1 MTIQVKIP
9 EEISYLKTRQ
19 TTALGK
25 VFTVPRGIVRIDI
38 DEQGWGTHGW
48 QVRPPKYQ
56 ENQKS
61 KFFSD
66 RVDLSDKGPADSL
79 RRALLYMAQN
89 PPTPHVR
96 QYPNNTSKNCGNS
109 VSTGFHGIRL
119 VLRKHKNRNFQ
130 EVFVEA
136 SNIEKSKASKR
147 FYCGTLNTATEERV
161 AAALCRAVE
170 FREQMKNDL
179 LARRKAQANQALEM
193 ALQRDLK
200 KASNRTKK
208 DKPTHHTT
216 LASVS
221 KPKDVHPD

>member
-1 MTIQVKIP
+1 MTIQVNIP
-9 EEISYLKTRQ
+9 EEISHLKTRQ
-19 TTALGK
+19 TTARGK
-25 VFTVPRGIVRIDI
+25 VFTVPQGIVRIDI

-79 RRALLYMAQN
+79 RRALVYMVQH
-89 PPTPHVR
+89 PPRPHVR
-96 QYPNNTSKNCGNS
+96 QYPNNTSKDCGNS
-109 VSTGFHGIRL
+109 VSTGLHGIRL
-119 VLRKHKNRNFQ
+119 ILKKQKNRNIQ
-130 EVFVEA
+130 EVYVEA

-161 AAALCRAVE
+161 AVALTRAIEV
-170 FREQMKNDL
+170 REQMKNDL
-179 LARRKAQANQALEM
+179 LARRKAQANQALEI

-200 KASNRTKK
+200 KNTNRAKK
-208 DKPTHHTT
+208 DKSHTSHNSG
-216 LASVS
+216 LGF
-221 KPKDVHPD
+221 